1 MATGLKS
8 NNVIQ
13 VDGVSWE
20 DRFAIDAGALT
31 SATRANFKVQVL
43 GCDGFEIAV
52 AYYSGDGALTTSE
65 LANFPKGSII
75 HAYGLATP
83 AIYYKVAAAGT
94 DTWKYQAINT

>member
-20 DRFAIDAGALT
+20 DRFAIDAGGLT
-31 SATRANFKVQVL
+31 NATRANFKVQIL

-52 AYYSGDGALTTSE
+52 AYYSGSGALTTSE
-65 LANFPKGSII
+65 FANLPKGSII

-83 AIYYKVAAAGT
+83 AIYYKTAAAGT
-94 DTWKYQAINT
+94 DGFKYQAVNT